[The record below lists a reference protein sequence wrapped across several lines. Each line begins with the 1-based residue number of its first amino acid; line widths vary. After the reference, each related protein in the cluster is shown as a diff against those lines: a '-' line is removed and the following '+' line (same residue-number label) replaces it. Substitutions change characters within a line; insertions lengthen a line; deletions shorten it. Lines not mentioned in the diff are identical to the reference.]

1 MIKTTFTKLFYTY
14 DYTDFYNE
22 NYEMDKDISLDKYTV
37 VFVNKDENK
46 LIIVSDGL
54 HFRPDGYTKLF
65 PFLFDKNNSYMTKI
79 SKISK
84 MIIELFEREE
94 CFKKTIKKVNDKYN
108 FFEKNIVSFSLGGI
122 YCFVNDVLFTNY
134 KKVITLNCPI
144 INKKNNNYCSQFDIG
159 SLLFSKLIYN
169 SDDHR
174 SSKMLMYDVY
184 KLCHSILKI
193 LESGDYINL
202 LVNLHDTNNI
212 SSNEIISI

>member
-144 INKKNNNYCSQFDIG
+144 INKNNNNYCSQFDIG

>member
-1 MIKTTFTKLFYTY
+1 MVQTTFTKLFYEY
-14 DYTDFYNE
+14 DYNEFYNN
-22 NYEMDKDISLDKYTV
+22 NYEMDKSISLDKYTAV
-37 VFVNKDENK
+37 LINKTENK
-46 LIIVSDGL
+46 VIIISDGL
-54 HFRPDGYTKLF
+54 HFTPDGYSKLF
-65 PFLFDKNNSYMTKI
+65 PFLFDKNNSYITKI
-79 SKISK
+79 KKFVEMFVKILQREDQF
-84 MIIELFEREE
+84 II
-94 CFKKTIKKVNDKYN
+94 TIKSVEEKYPN
-108 FFEKNIVSFSLGGI
+108 MEKSIVSFSLGGI
-122 YCFVNDVLFTNY
+122 FCFINDGLFTNY

-144 INKKNNNYCSQFDIG
+144 IDDKNDNYCSKFDIV

-212 SSNEIISI
+212 SSNEIIII

>member
-94 CFKKTIKKVNDKYN
+94 CFKKTIKKV
-108 FFEKNIVSFSLGGI
+108 
-122 YCFVNDVLFTNY
+122 
-134 KKVITLNCPI
+134 ITLNCPI